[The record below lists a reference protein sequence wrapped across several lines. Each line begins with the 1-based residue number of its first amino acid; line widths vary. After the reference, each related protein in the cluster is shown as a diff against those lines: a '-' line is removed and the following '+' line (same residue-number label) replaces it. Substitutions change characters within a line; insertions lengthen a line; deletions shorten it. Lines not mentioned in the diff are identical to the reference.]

1 MQELRCKKCGLALEQ
16 RGDKYV
22 CLGCGA
28 EYQAEDARRVADE
41 MARLL
46 DEQKQ
51 ERVAN
56 LRQQLWVEFNEEFYD
71 RAEISRLAKGIMAYL
86 PDDFFAQFCD
96 LATGRDTRRLNAF
109 LYAADVKAQSMY
121 IWDMLA
127 FLLRPLREETL
138 LAVNDLLA
146 RAGAA
151 GLDMEGFRRCNEQL
165 AREAEKLNAGIYDAT
180 IPRDVFVAYS
190 HEDIA
195 QVGELVE
202 ALEAQKISC
211 FVAARNL
218 QHGAIQNYEE
228 QLRSAMDSCRTVVF
242 VSSKNSRSRDCDALK
257 ELSYIQKCDFEAAPQ
272 YRGNYA
278 KMPKEVKRPR
288 VEYLIDKYTGTAA
301 DAIVK
306 EFFAGF
312 EYCKDKDIVAKRIL
326 ELLAATPAA
335 NVKYCRSCGAGNAK
349 KAKFCSECGG
359 REFVDT
365 YAEYEEIKR
374 KKAEEARRE
383 AEAVRRAEEEK
394 KKAEEARKR
403 AEEEKRQA
411 EEEAAALRA
420 ELEKLKKQAQAAAAK
435 PAEQPVLAPTPAPKP
450 APKAS
455 PLSDFEI
462 ENGVLRKYKG
472 TGGDVVIPNNVKS
485 IGNSAFQFSMRLIS
499 ITIPN
504 SVTSIG
510 EKAFNYCMGLTSITI
525 PSSITSIEGGAFEG
539 CSGLTSITIPNSVT
553 EIGDKAFRGCTGL
566 TSITIP
572 DSMTNIRDGVF
583 DGCKGLISITIP
595 NSVKSIG
602 NSAFQWCTGLTSITI
617 PDSVRNIEGYA
628 FNGCTG
634 LKDITIPNSVTE
646 IGSGAFDGCT
656 GLTSIS
662 IPSSV
667 TSIGNNAF
675 VECRGLTSITI
686 PSSVTSIGYAAFGG
700 CTGLTSIVVDPDNP
714 VCHSDGNCLIQTEEE
729 VLVAGCKTSVIPTD
743 GSVTGIGD
751 WAFSDCTGL
760 KDITIPDSV
769 TSIGEYAFYGCT
781 GLTSITIPSSVTSI
795 GSGAFGGCTGLT
807 SIVVDPD
814 NPVCHSDGN
823 CLIQTE
829 EEVLV
834 AGCKTS
840 VIPTDGSVTGIGDW
854 AFSDCTGLK
863 DITIPDSVTSIGEY
877 AFYGCTGL
885 TNITIPD
892 SMTEIGSSAFWNCT
906 GLTSIT
912 IPNSVKSIGSHA
924 FSGCTGLTSITIPN
938 SVTGIGRSAFE
949 GCAGLISITIPS
961 TVTSIGSDAFYGC
974 DNAQIYCH
982 AKEPEEWPAGWDESL
997 KDRIV
1002 WDD

>member
-1 MQELRCKKCGLALEQ
+1 MQELRCKKCGLALGQ

-22 CLGCGA
+22 CFGCGA

-56 LRQQLWVEFNEEFYD
+56 LRQQLWVEFNKEHYN
-71 RAEISRLAKGIMAYL
+71 RVEISRLAKAIKAYL
-86 PDDFFAQFCD
+86 PDDFFANFCD
-96 LATGRDTRRLNAF
+96 LATGEDARRLNEF
-109 LYAADVKAQSMY
+109 LYAVNVEEHSIY
-121 IWDMLA
+121 IWDMLS
-127 FLLRPLREETL
+127 FLLHPLRGKNL
-138 LAVNDLLA
+138 QAVNVLLE
-146 RAGAA
+146 RAGDAN
-151 GLDMEGFRRCNEQL
+151 LDRKQYNRFHSL
-165 AREAEKLNAGIYDAT
+165 LVDEAQKLDAGIYDAT

-211 FVAARNL
+211 FVTARNL

-312 EYCKDKDIVAKRIL
+312 EYCEDKDIVAKRIL

-450 APKAS
+450 APEAS

-462 ENGVLRKYKG
+462 EDGELFEYKG
-472 TGGDVVIPNNVKS
+472 KNDGEDVVIPSN
-485 IGNSAFQFSMRLIS
+485 
-499 ITIPN
+499 
-504 SVTSIG
+504 VTSIG
-510 EKAFNYCMGLTSITI
+510 GY
-525 PSSITSIEGGAFEG
+525 
-539 CSGLTSITIPNSVT
+539 
-553 EIGDKAFRGCTGL
+553 AFRGCTGL

-572 DSMTNIRDGVF
+572 DS
-583 DGCKGLISITIP
+583 
-595 NSVKSIG
+595 
-602 NSAFQWCTGLTSITI
+602 
-617 PDSVRNIEGYA
+617 
-628 FNGCTG
+628 
-634 LKDITIPNSVTE
+634 
-646 IGSGAFDGCT
+646 
-656 GLTSIS
+656 
-662 IPSSV
+662 V
-667 TSIGNNAF
+667 TS
-675 VECRGLTSITI
+675 
-686 PSSVTSIGYAAFGG
+686 
-700 CTGLTSIVVDPDNP
+700 
-714 VCHSDGNCLIQTEEE
+714 
-729 VLVAGCKTSVIPTD
+729 
-743 GSVTGIGD
+743 IGD
-751 WAFSDCTGL
+751 WAFYGCTGL

-769 TSIGEYAFYGCT
+769 TE
-781 GLTSITIPSSVTSI
+781 I

-863 DITIPDSVTSIGEY
+863 DITIPDSVTSIGES
-877 AFYGCTGL
+877 AFYG
-885 TNITIPD
+885 
-892 SMTEIGSSAFWNCT
+892 CT

-912 IPNSVKSIGSHA
+912 IPNSVTEIGSGAFGGCTGLTSIVVDPDNPVCHSDGNCLIQTEEKVLVGGCKTSVIPTDGSVTSIGNYA
-924 FSGCTGLTSITIPN
+924 FQGCTGLTSIAIPDSVTSIGYAAFNGCTGLTSVTIPENVTEIESSAFEDCTGLTEVYYNAISLDMLYSSRFRNAGNSGSGMTVIFGENVTNFDSGTFSDCENLTGIVVDSDNPVYHSDGNCLIQTAEKVLALGCKTSVVPVDGSVTSIGNSAFDGCTGLTRITIPDSVTSIESWAFDGCTGLTGITIPDSVTEIGWYAFRGCTGLTSITIPN

-997 KDRIV
+997 KDRII
-1002 WDD
+1002 WDE